1 MKKSQYL
8 LILAIFSIV
17 FFYGLSVG
25 VYKIFPYELLD
36 SSADVLSEQKTVENN
51 QFIKQAN
58 VGSLIK
64 IDAKSDID
72 EKRKF
77 LTEFFWGVG
86 TLQRIVDKSPLPDV
100 ESDISDS
107 RYNNFQNLKRIDRLI
122 VEMEYG
128 VNSVS

>member
-1 MKKSQYL
+1 MKKRFFVPA
-8 LILAIFSIV
+8 LIFLITIV

-107 RYNNFQNLKRIDRLI
+107 RYNNFQNLKRIDRL
-122 VEMEYG
+122 V
-128 VNSVS
+128 V

>member
-1 MKKSQYL
+1 MKKRFL
-8 LILAIFSIV
+8 VPALIFLITIV

-77 LTEFFWGVG
+77 LTEIFRGVG
-86 TLQRIVDKSPLPDV
+86 TLQRIVDKSP
-100 ESDISDS
+100 
-107 RYNNFQNLKRIDRLI
+107 
-122 VEMEYG
+122 
-128 VNSVS
+128 